1 MSQKQATWKM
11 NGLGAT
17 IPCNNTVPDKKLA
30 EKLKNIKASVKL
42 WRNSAREASVK
53 EEEDLGDLISELEI
67 LAEER
72 PLTDDELTDRLNC
85 KQKLAEIHNIKSMD
99 LKQKSRCK
107 WIKEGDENSSY
118 FHRTINCNQSRK
130 RINGMMSNGQWLTN
144 PEDIKNHIVSFFELK
159 FSEPLL
165 DRPTLSSDGFKCLDP
180 LTAHEIIT
188 PFSANEIKRA
198 VWDCGG
204 DKAPGPDSFTFKFF
218 KRYWN
223 IFELDFANIMSYF
236 YSSCKINRGCNS
248 SFITLIPKINDPQ
261 DMPDYRPINLIGA
274 INKVVSK
281 VLANRLKNVL
291 PLVVSDSQSAYIEGR
306 SILDGPLVV
315 NEAMAWIK
323 KMKMKA
329 LMLKVDLE
337 KAFDSLSWS
346 FLDMIMSH
354 MQFPPLWRKWILG
367 TLSNARSSILVN
379 GSPTREFCIKRGVR
393 QGDPLSP
400 FLFILAMEALNVV
413 MTKAN
418 SLGTFRGISI
428 HHNGPTLSHLFFA
441 DDAIF
446 MGEWS
451 ERNALNLTR
460 ILRCFY
466 LASGLKVNYKK
477 SRIFGLGV
485 VENDVNNMAIVL
497 NCQVG
502 KLPFKYLGIPMGANM
517 NHIKNW
523 KDVIDIFESRLSSW
537 KANALSFGGRIT
549 LLKSVLGSL
558 PIYYFSLFKAPIHV
572 IECLEK
578 LRKKF
583 LWSGNNPSAK
593 IHWLKWDRIMAPKN
607 MGGLGIG
614 SLRAMNLALLG
625 KWWWRA
631 KSETNSLWYRVIKAI
646 HYNNRMFFPLPLK
659 PSISGTWKNI
669 IAINKELLTFS
680 IDLCSSIRG
689 VVGKG
694 NKLMFWSDIW
704 IGNAPLGDQFPAI
717 AKISSSSDITI
728 EECYTLVN
736 GTLIWNIPW
745 KRNPQS
751 HDELNQWN
759 TCKLLLDSMN
769 ITNVSDEW
777 RWDLNCDL
785 SFTSGSLRRLIEQK
799 RFTIYDGKFEDNK
812 WLPIK
817 VNFLHWRVVLNRLP
831 TRQSL
836 AHRGLQINDIVC
848 PMCNAFVEDVDHI
861 FAHCCIARQ
870 LWTQVGRWTRLP
882 IAPSQ
887 PIDNIMDMNAYG
899 LEKGSNRQKIVESI
913 FKATIWCIW
922 LARNECIFRG
932 TIPLPMQILEDIKIL
947 SFQWVT
953 NRTKLHGL
961 DWMKW
966 SSFSIVNDM

>member
-1 MSQKQATWKM
+1 MAGRVSA
-11 NGLGAT
+11 GAT

-72 PLTDDELTDRLNC
+72 PFTDDELTDRLNC

-99 LKQKSRCK
+99 LKQKS
-107 WIKEGDENSSY
+107 
-118 FHRTINCNQSRK
+118 
-130 RINGMMSNGQWLTN
+130 
-144 PEDIKNHIVSFFELK
+144 
-159 FSEPLL
+159 
-165 DRPTLSSDGFKCLDP
+165 
-180 LTAHEIIT
+180 
-188 PFSANEIKRA
+188 
-198 VWDCGG
+198 
-204 DKAPGPDSFTFKFF
+204 
-218 KRYWN
+218 
-223 IFELDFANIMSYF
+223 
-236 YSSCKINRGCNS
+236 
-248 SFITLIPKINDPQ
+248 
-261 DMPDYRPINLIGA
+261 
-274 INKVVSK
+274 
-281 VLANRLKNVL
+281 
-291 PLVVSDSQSAYIEGR
+291 R

-607 MGGLGIG
+607 MGG
-614 SLRAMNLALLG
+614 
-625 KWWWRA
+625 
-631 KSETNSLWYRVIKAI
+631 
-646 HYNNRMFFPLPLK
+646 
-659 PSISGTWKNI
+659 KN
-669 IAINKELLTFS
+669 
-680 IDLCSSIRG
+680 
-689 VVGKG
+689 
-694 NKLMFWSDIW
+694 
-704 IGNAPLGDQFPAI
+704 
-717 AKISSSSDITI
+717 
-728 EECYTLVN
+728 
-736 GTLIWNIPW
+736 
-745 KRNPQS
+745 
-751 HDELNQWN
+751 
-759 TCKLLLDSMN
+759 
-769 ITNVSDEW
+769 
-777 RWDLNCDL
+777 
-785 SFTSGSLRRLIEQK
+785 
-799 RFTIYDGKFEDNK
+799 
-812 WLPIK
+812 
-817 VNFLHWRVVLNRLP
+817 VL
-831 TRQSL
+831 
-836 AHRGLQINDIVC
+836 
-848 PMCNAFVEDVDHI
+848 
-861 FAHCCIARQ
+861 
-870 LWTQVGRWTRLP
+870 
-882 IAPSQ
+882 
-887 PIDNIMDMNAYG
+887 Y
-899 LEKGSNRQKIVESI
+899 
-913 FKATIWCIW
+913 
-922 LARNECIFRG
+922 
-932 TIPLPMQILEDIKIL
+932 
-947 SFQWVT
+947 
-953 NRTKLHGL
+953 
-961 DWMKW
+961 
-966 SSFSIVNDM
+966 